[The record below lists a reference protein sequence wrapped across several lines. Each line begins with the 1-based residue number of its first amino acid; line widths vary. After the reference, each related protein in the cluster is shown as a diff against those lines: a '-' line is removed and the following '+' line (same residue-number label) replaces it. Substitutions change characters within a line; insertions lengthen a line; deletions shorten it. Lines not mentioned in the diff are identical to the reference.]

1 MSPEL
6 TAALVVLLVPALVLL
21 ATLAVVALTV
31 VGLAEA
37 EPAG

>member
-6 TAALVVLLVPALVLL
+6 TAVLVVLLVPALVLL
-21 ATLAVVALTV
+21 ATLGVVALTV

-37 EPAG
+37 EPAR

>member
-6 TAALVVLLVPALVLL
+6 TAALVMLLAPALVLL
-21 ATLAVVALTV
+21 ATLGVETLTV

-37 EPAG
+37 EPAR